1 MYKVQRE
8 TMHDLNH
15 NKNNNNKSKEK
26 NVTLAGVP
34 VPFLKLH
41 EMRARPTQESPAA
54 GGRPERRGA
63 VSRGVRTRPSSGP
76 ALAQHQPGAH
86 GPTHTDKMSHWSVP

>member
-1 MYKVQRE
+1 
-8 TMHDLNH
+8 MHDLNH
-15 NKNNNNKSKEK
+15 NKNNNNNNKNNNNKSKEK

-76 ALAQHQPGAH
+76 ALAQLWPS
-86 GPTHTDKMSHWSVP
+86 TNREHTAQHTLIK